1 MKGEYLS
8 LKQRIS
14 FFTFTFAK
22 IKPTKNGMKVLIK
35 NATLFSGNSSLN
47 GFSRDIFIENG
58 IISKIGNQLE
68 FDADKI
74 IAINNLCV
82 SVGWVDCFANFCDPG
97 MEFKETLESGANA
110 AAAGGFTDLM
120 LIPNTEPVVYNKS
133 QVEYLLQKAKELPV
147 NIHPIGSI
155 TRNAEGKELS
165 EMYDMFHAGAV
176 AFSDGLKPIQSSGL
190 LQKALEYILAENATI
205 IQLPDDISIGAK
217 GQMNE
222 GAVSTKLGLPGKPAL
237 SEELMVARDI
247 ELLKYTNSKLHL
259 TGIST
264 KKSLELIAAAKKEN
278 CRISCSVTPYH
289 LYFTDEDLNNYD
301 TNLKV
306 NPPLRTMADRDALR
320 QGIADGTVDFIA
332 SHHQPQDWD
341 HKVCEFEAAKFGMEG
356 LESVFGVAGLCNID
370 TEIFVKMQT
379 ENIREIFNLPACQI
393 AEKEKANLTLF
404 LKDDEYT
411 FEKKNIFSK
420 CTNNA
425 FVGKHLKGKVVG
437 IINGEKLF
445 LSEEYNIN
453 TKN

>member
-1 MKGEYLS
+1 
-8 LKQRIS
+8 
-14 FFTFTFAK
+14 
-22 IKPTKNGMKVLIK
+22 MKVLIK
-35 NATLFSGNSSLN
+35 NATLFSSDTSQN
-47 GFSRDIFIENG
+47 GTTHDIFIENG
-58 IISKIGNQLE
+58 IITKIGDQLIL
-68 FDADKI
+68 DADEI
-74 IAINNLCV
+74 IDIDDLCV
-82 SVGWVDCFANFCDPG
+82 SPGWVDCFANFCDPG

-110 AAAGGFTDLM
+110 AATGGFTDVM
-120 LIPNTEPVVYNKS
+120 LIPNTEPVVSNKS
-133 QVEYLLQKAKELPV
+133 QVEYLLQKAKGLLV

-155 TRNAEGKELS
+155 TKGAEGKDLS
-165 EMYDMFHAGAV
+165 EMYDMFHTGAV

-190 LQKALEYILAENATI
+190 LQKALEYVLAEDATI
-205 IQLPDDISIGAK
+205 IQIPDDISIGSK

-247 ELLKYTNSKLHL
+247 ELLRYTNSKLHL

-278 CRISCSVTPYH
+278 LRISCSVTPYH

-320 QGIADGTVDFIA
+320 QGIADGTIDFIA

-370 TEIFVKMQT
+370 PEIFVKMQT
-379 ENIREIFNLPACQI
+379 DNIRSIFNLPGSQI
-393 AEKEKANLTLF
+393 AVNEKANLTLF
-404 LKDDEYT
+404 QKDKKFI
-411 FEKKNIFSK
+411 FEKKDIYSK
-420 CTNNA
+420 CANNA
-425 FVGKHLKGKVVG
+425 FIGMQLKGKVLG

-445 LSEEYNIN
+445 LSKGHNIHQ
-453 TKN
+453 